1 MQGDATKN
9 QIGNRHPFYGETVLF
24 ATKHGKEQIL
34 GPLLSELDMSCARA
48 DVDTDRFGTFTGEVE
63 RTGSVRETLRK
74 KIQAASASYKDERF
88 ILASEGSF
96 GPHPI
101 IGFLPIDLESL
112 LLWDRK
118 LNLEIYA
125 EFLCTSPVHRE
136 QKLRPRDD
144 FQSALKELNFP
155 DHGIIVHPENSVIP
169 IFKGLHSEHEV
180 AQAMIDCFCSSAS
193 GRVVLA
199 NDLRACHNPT
209 RRTAIFEAGK
219 MLLEKLKSLCPSC
232 SYPGFAITKGI
243 PGLTCS
249 DCGEPSQ
256 IAKAVLFE
264 CVSCAFSEEK
274 ERPEGKLS
282 IGPSECEFC
291 NP

>member
-1 MQGDATKN
+1 MQGTSIQKLN
-9 QIGNRHPFYGETVLF
+9 SRKHPFTGESVLF
-24 ATKHGKEQIL
+24 ATKHGKEEIL
-34 GPLLSELDMSCARA
+34 GPILSDVGMRCLKA
-48 DVDTDRFGTFTGEVE
+48 DVDTDQFGTFTGEIE

-74 KIQAASASYKDERF
+74 KIQAASATYKNERF

-101 IGFLPIDLESL
+101 IGLLPTDLESL

-125 EFLCTSPVHRE
+125 EFLCTIPAHGE
-136 QKLRPRDD
+136 QILHPRDD
-144 FQSALKELNFP
+144 FRSALKKLNFP
-155 DHGIIVHPENSVIP
+155 DHSVIVHPENSVFP
-169 IFKGLHSEHEV
+169 IFKGLRGEHEV
-180 AQAMIDCFCSSAS
+180 AQAMIDCFSSSVS
-193 GRVVLA
+193 GRVVIA

-209 RRTAIFEAGK
+209 RRTAIYEAGK
-219 MLLEKLKSLCPSC
+219 ILLEKLKSLCPLC
-232 SYPGFAITKGI
+232 SYPGFAITKGL

-249 DCGEPSQ
+249 ECGEPSQ

-274 ERPEGKLS
+274 ERPDGKLS